1 MNKKY
6 HMCDAELAE
15 TESSFKA
22 IRLLLKDHV
31 VY

>member
-6 HMCDAELAE
+6 HIRDAELAE